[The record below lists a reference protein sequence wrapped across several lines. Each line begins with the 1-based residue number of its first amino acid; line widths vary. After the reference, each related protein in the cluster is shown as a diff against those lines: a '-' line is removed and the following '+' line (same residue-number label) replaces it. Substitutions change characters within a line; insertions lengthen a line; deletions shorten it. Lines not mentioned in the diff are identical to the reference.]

1 MQIDEKLLFKLET
14 LSQLRIDETKRAEIL
29 DELNRFLG
37 FVENLNELDIS
48 NLEISKDG
56 SSPLRKDEPNLDES
70 IGQKILKNAPK
81 SEDNFFIVPK
91 IIE

>member
-14 LSQLRIDETKRAEIL
+14 LSQLKIDETKRAEIL

-48 NLEISKDG
+48 NLDISKEG
-56 SSPLRKDEPNLDES
+56 NSPLRKDEPRLNES

-81 SEDNFFIVPK
+81 SEDSFFIVPK